1 MSIPDLLAP
10 DLDVLFCGINPGL
23 HSTAIGQHFGRPGNR
38 FWRALHE
45 VGFTPRQLTPNEKIA
60 LLESG
65 LGITVLVQRATRRAA
80 ELRPE
85 ELHRGCENLVKRVGG
100 WRPRYLAFLGV
111 GAFRQIFARPGAQPG
126 MQDFRIHHS
135 RVWLLPEPSGLN
147 AHYPPQRLAAC
158 FRELFEEVQR
168 SKFQCSIQS

>member
-1 MSIPDLLAP
+1 MSIPDLIAP

-23 HSTAIGQHFGRPGNR
+23 HSAALGHHFARPGNR

-45 VGFTPRQLTPNEKIA
+45 SGFSPRQLTPAEKSR
-60 LLESG
+60 LLEYG
-65 LGITVLVQRATRRAA
+65 LGITVLVQRPTRRAA
-80 ELRPE
+80 ELQIE
-85 ELHRGCENLVKRVGG
+85 ELRRGLGELERRVSH

-111 GAFRQIFARPGAQPG
+111 GAFRLVFACPGAQPG
-126 MQDFRIHHS
+126 LQDFRLQQS

-158 FRELFEEVQR
+158 FREFLEEVRR
-168 SKFQCSIQS
+168 S